1 MLNNMIKTAA
11 LPSTDKSAK
20 YIYYGI
26 MFVLFAHFIAQLF
39 AQYYMKV
46 NADAAESGWYSK
58 LSVFSDIVLTPISLY
73 LYFKY
78 HRCFPFVI
86 NTCFILMPLL
96 VFIAS
101 FNDLG
106 IFAKT
111 PSVFYSPKGLGTWL
125 NFGTL
130 YFAAEEEYTEKILKW
145 FKYFCYV
152 FVVFNLMQIGLAGT
166 ISNRDVA
173 LNAIR
178 DTTVVLLWVY
188 PFYFLDNDDQTNF
201 AKLTKYGIMLLITF
215 FAFAI
220 SSRSYLLTMGIM
232 IFIKLRRDLKEGKSN
247 FILFCMI
254 MMGVMAGYYVVV
266 NLDKFDTLKDISTVF
281 TGRMGEDSRSS
292 QLKEFM
298 DQFNWDKLFTG
309 VGPSA
314 TWNWSGDLKA
324 PYQWLDNQFI
334 LIIWWFGLQ
343 TCIPYLGHLAYSI
356 FKKNRMNL
364 LRVTNAKII
373 LFFWTL
379 ACAGFGIYITIS
391 SSLYYYFMT
400 LMIGIV
406 TLNVRKVVVYQK
418 LQEEPPTPQIEPLPQ
433 L

>member
-1 MLNNMIKTAA
+1 MVKVTSSSDKTVRY
-11 LPSTDKSAK
+11 L
-20 YIYYGI
+20 YYGI
-26 MFVLFAHFIAQLF
+26 LFVLFCHFIALIF

-46 NADAAESGWYSK
+46 NADSAESGWYSK
-58 LSVFSDIVLTPISLY
+58 LAFVSDIVLTPISLF

-78 HRCFPFVI
+78 HRYFPFVI
-86 NTCFILMPLL
+86 NTCFILMPVL
-96 VFIAS
+96 VFISS

-106 IFAKT
+106 LFVQT

-125 NFGTL
+125 NFGIL
-130 YFAAEEEYTEKILKW
+130 YFAVEEDYTEKLLKW
-145 FKYFCYV
+145 FKYFCYALV
-152 FVVFNLMQIGLAGT
+152 AFNLVQLAMAGS

-188 PFYFLDNDDQTNF
+188 PFFFLDTDDKTNI
-201 AKLTKYGIMLLITF
+201 AKLTKYGVMLLITF
-215 FAFAI
+215 FVFAI
-220 SSRSYLLTMGIM
+220 ASRSYLLTMAII
-232 IFIKLRRDLKEGKSN
+232 IFIKLRRDLKEGKST
-247 FILFCMI
+247 FILICMI
-254 MMGVMAGYYVVV
+254 LMGVMAGYYVVV
-266 NLDKFDTLKDISTVF
+266 NIDKFGTLKDISTVF
-281 TGRMGEDSRSS
+281 SGRMGEDSRSS

-309 VGPSA
+309 VGPAA

-343 TCIPYLGHLAYSI
+343 TCVPYLGHLVYS
-356 FKKNRMNL
+356 FSKRNPLNL
-364 LRVTNAKII
+364 IRVTNSKII

-379 ACAGFGIYITIS
+379 ACAGFGIYVTIS
-391 SSLYYYFMT
+391 SSVYYYFMT

-406 TLNVRKVVVYQK
+406 TVNVRRVIVYQVQSDPEVK
-418 LQEEPPTPQIEPLPQ
+418 LLKNIDLR
-433 L
+433 